1 MVEVGRSERLL
12 KNCRNKGS
20 KLGWAKNK
28 AQRVNTIKATGE
40 DADKALLTFKWE
52 NNVADTFR
60 AFGYTL
66 WRLDR
71 L

>member
-1 MVEVGRSERLL
+1 MEEVEKSERLL

-20 KLGWAKNK
+20 KRGRAKNT

-40 DADKALLTFKWE
+40 DADKASLTFKWE
-52 NNVADTFR
+52 NNAADTFR